1 MYEDNIK
8 YEVQT
13 TLAPDRTLLLGDTGE
28 VRVDEEMNLMILLKD
43 KFDMCYEKP
52 MKVDVRIQGPYKWQN
67 MEFDDKETR
76 FTSMTK

>member
-13 TLAPDRTLLLGDTGE
+13 TLAPDRTLILGDTGE

-67 MEFDDKETR
+67 MEFNDKETR
-76 FTSMTK
+76 FT